1 MFVSAEEGATVE
13 LTTMT
18 ERLIDDEIDADIA
31 GDENDGEVRKA

>member
-18 ERLIDDEIDADIA
+18 ERLIDGEKGANIVV
-31 GDENDGEVRKA
+31 DENDGEARKA